1 MVEKKQKNP
10 KTSGLNKK
18 GSRVKKAT
26 AYSCID
32 HALQESP
39 QIMTTLIESA
49 MDAIISVDSEYKITI
64 FNRAAAEMFL
74 CPVEQALGRFL
85 SEFIPQ
91 RFRQHHDQH
100 IQHFAETGITT
111 RRMGSLGTISGLR
124 SNGEEFPLEASISQ
138 CVVSGKRIFT
148 VILRD
153 VTERIRSQKMLSH
166 MATVLEQMA
175 ELVVVTDLEGRI
187 VMANQA
193 CELIS
198 GYSRDELLGKTPRIF
213 KSGQHS
219 PEFFE
224 NMWKSILQG
233 ETWSGQIT
241 NRKKDGNLAQE
252 SMTISPVR
260 DKEGKIINF
269 VSIRRDISKQLKL
282 EEQIQHSQKMESI
295 GRLAGGVAHDF
306 NNLLTV
312 INGTSELLLYDLPTN
327 SPARA
332 QVKEILHAGTRAAQL
347 TRQLLTFSRRQVVAP
362 QICDI
367 NRVVVEMKSL
377 LQRLIGEDI
386 KLLSALDPALQK
398 TEIDPGQLEQIVVNL
413 AVNARDAMPEGGT
426 LILETANVELDEGY
440 TSRHAGMNPGQY
452 VMLAITDTGKGIPP
466 EIRSKIFEP
475 FFTTKELGK
484 GTGLGLSTVY
494 GIVDSY
500 KGNIWVYSE
509 MGKGTVFKIYFP
521 ANTSPPE
528 SARAT
533 TAPVQL
539 RGDNQVVLL
548 VEDEE
553 SVRRLGKAILERAGY
568 QVYEARDGKEALE
581 MITSTNQKIDL
592 LITDVIMPKMSGRQ
606 LVEEAQ
612 QLIPQV
618 KVLFISGYTDQIFA
632 HTDDL
637 APGMAFVQKPFSTE
651 EILKKI
657 RLVLNSAPSEL
668 EKNGSA
674 KNANDSKMGA
684 DIVSK

>member
-1 MVEKKQKNP
+1 MVEKRKPKN
-10 KTSGLNKK
+10 SLLNKK
-18 GSRVKKAT
+18 GTNIKKPPQSPST
-26 AYSCID
+26 GQV
-32 HALQESP
+32 LQESL
-39 QIMTTLIESA
+39 QMMTTLIESA
-49 MDAIISVDSEYKITI
+49 MDAIISVDSGYNISL
-64 FNRAAAEMFL
+64 FNPAAAEMFL
-74 CPVEQALGRFL
+74 CPVEQALGRPL
-85 SEFIPQ
+85 SVFIPQ
-91 RFRQHHDQH
+91 RFRQLHDQH
-100 IQHFAETGITT
+100 IQHFAETGTTT

-138 CVVSGKRIFT
+138 CVVSGKKTFT

-153 VTERIRSQKMLSH
+153 VTERVRSQKMLSH

-187 VMANQA
+187 VMANDA
-193 CELIS
+193 CQRIS
-198 GYSRDELLGKTPRIF
+198 GYSRDELLGKTTRIF

-224 NMWKSILQG
+224 TMWKSILQG

-269 VSIRRDISKQLKL
+269 VSIRRDISKQLTL
-282 EEQIQHSQKMESI
+282 EEQIRHSQKMESI

-312 INGTSELLLYDLPTN
+312 INGTSELLLYDLPAD
-327 SPARA
+327 SPARI

-362 QICDI
+362 QSCNI
-367 NRVVVEMKSL
+367 NTVVAEMKSL
-377 LQRLIGEDI
+377 LQRLIGENI
-386 KLLSALDPALQK
+386 KLLSALDPTLQK
-398 TEIDPGQLEQIVVNL
+398 TEIDPGQLEQIIVNL

-440 TSRHAGMNPGQY
+440 TSRHVGMKPGRY
-452 VMLAITDTGKGIPP
+452 VMLAVTDTGKGIPP

-475 FFTTKELGK
+475 FFTTKEIGK

-494 GIVDSY
+494 GIVESY
-500 KGNIWVYSE
+500 NGNIWVYSE
-509 MGKGTVFKIYFP
+509 LGKGTVFKIYFP
-521 ANTSPPE
+521 ASTSPHDI
-528 SARAT
+528 ART
-533 TAPVQL
+533 INAPVEL
-539 RGDNQVVLL
+539 NGENQVVLL

-553 SVRRLGKAILERAGY
+553 SVRRLGKTILERAGY
-568 QVYEARDGKEALE
+568 QVYAARDGKEALE
-581 MITSTNQKIDL
+581 VITSTSQKIDL
-592 LITDVIMPKMSGRQ
+592 LITDVVMPKMSGRQ
-606 LVEEAQ
+606 LVEKVQ

-632 HTDDL
+632 HTNDL

-657 RLVLNSAPSEL
+657 RLVLNPHTSVLAAESGIT
-668 EKNGSA
+668 KYA
-674 KNANDSKMGA
+674 KGA
-684 DIVSK
+684 KIERK